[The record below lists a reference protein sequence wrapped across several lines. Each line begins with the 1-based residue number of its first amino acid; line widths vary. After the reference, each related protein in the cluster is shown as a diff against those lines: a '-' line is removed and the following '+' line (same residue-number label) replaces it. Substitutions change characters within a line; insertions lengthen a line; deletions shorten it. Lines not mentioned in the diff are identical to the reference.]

1 MILCDSLWLCKKKD
15 PWYLLEVASPF
26 ADKERIDWQIP
37 AWKRHPR
44 WSKHVKTHRVHCL
57 KKQPDSNLFI
67 ATTRVFVPKRPAT
80 SGSPLQLTLSLG
92 WSLAIT
98 TMVYKS
104 LAGAN
109 RTMLRRTEGKSS
121 IYRWFLHYKSTICVQ
136 NQSHTNHFFG
146 WPSRQ
151 GLEWHS
157 REHSWRREHQAH
169 CTGRPRGKCYWSGA
183 SDSNE
188 FGLKIRHLS
197 WLKLVNAQN
206 NLCDSHLSYGW
217 CLTTYINQPIWYT
230 YMCYARVC

>member
-1 MILCDSLWLCKKKD
+1 MWFIVIVQKKRRSMVLAGSCFTFCWQGAHWLANSSLETSPQVVKTCQNT
-15 PWYLLEVASPF
+15 PSPLLEKAARFQPV
-26 ADKERIDWQIP
+26 
-37 AWKRHPR
+37 
-44 WSKHVKTHRVHCL
+44 HRNDPCL
-57 KKQPDSNLFI
+57 R
-67 ATTRVFVPKRPAT
+67 AKRPAT